1 MGPPGEPRQSL
12 KHELWGAHLGGPC
25 ENCLRRRIDVAMSTS
40 SGAGLTGQP
49 WARYLAPV
57 SSVSLAVQGMLDP
70 ES

>member
-1 MGPPGEPRQSL
+1 M
-12 KHELWGAHLGGPC
+12 
-25 ENCLRRRIDVAMSTS
+25 AMSMS

-49 WARYLAPV
+49 WARHLAPV